1 MKIATDL
8 DMTGAQARWDE
19 FAQNPGAITT
29 EAIITGLSTGD
40 QQVNVDAF
48 ISSYTEIPEGAS
60 TAALTPKGLIA
71 YVEKYAEVTG
81 GADVSGL
88 TPEIAEC
95 LVAGYKELASGADV
109 SLLKPDEIVAYVSQ
123 YAERQDV
130 DVSPTRHHRHLFM
143 SNLNDNSNRR
153 L

>member
-48 ISSYTEIPEGAS
+48 ISSYTEIPEGVS